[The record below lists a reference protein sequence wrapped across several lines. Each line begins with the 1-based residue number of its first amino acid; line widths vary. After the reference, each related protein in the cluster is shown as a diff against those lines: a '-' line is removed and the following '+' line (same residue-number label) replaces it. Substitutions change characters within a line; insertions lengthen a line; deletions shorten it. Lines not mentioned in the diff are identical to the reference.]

1 MFQNL
6 AISWRHMVRSA
17 RHKFGPALVT
27 QEDRALALAH
37 LRYHDHGILRGR
49 WTNMEEI
56 APDVWRS
63 NQPDPDRI
71 ARYAQM
77 GIKTILNL
85 RGQAQQSHY
94 LLEKEACDA
103 HGITLVNMK
112 FSARM
117 AAPKELYIALLD
129 QFDAIAPPFLIHC
142 KSGADRTGLAAA
154 FYLLHVEN
162 VPVAQAR
169 AQLALKYVHLRWLK
183 TGILDDIL
191 AAYAADIDERGPI
204 SLRHW
209 IEHDYDSAA
218 ITANFRK

>member
-1 MFQNL
+1 MFQKL
-6 AISWRHMVRSA
+6 ATTLGEIVRSA
-17 RHKFGPALVT
+17 RPDFGPVLVSP
-27 QEDRALALAH
+27 EERALALAH

-49 WTNMEEI
+49 WTNMAEI
-56 APDVWRS
+56 APGVWRS

-103 HGITLVNMK
+103 HGIALVNMK
-112 FSARM
+112 FSARV
-117 AAPKELYIALLD
+117 AAPKELYLALLD
-129 QFDAIAPPFLIHC
+129 QFDAITPPLLIHC

-162 VPVAQAR
+162 VPIAQAR
-169 AQLALKYVHLRWLK
+169 AQLALKYVHLKWSYLF
-183 TGILDDIL
+183 GLFCGL
-191 AAYAADIDERGPI
+191 AKVHLVSVHAAFSVSDLPKYAMSGVRLSRAV
-204 SLRHW
+204 
-209 IEHDYDSAA
+209 
-218 ITANFRK
+218 